1 MNKLYTIVNKSDV
14 YILDKVK
21 EVYTSWGYTPNQ
33 MLVYTQWKS
42 GLASQNNMFSSN
54 FVKLDLTRDSD
65 RTAFKELVD
74 NNKRT
79 NLFNENWFGNG
90 VIIVCNSAPGKWLR
104 TFTEQFGGVYDSEI
118 SVEDILDEIDLS
130 KENKEFIKYYV
141 GENVEDLLIIRNSLK
156 NIENT
161 KNLTIEELYSYLPNK
176 MGEVPPWNLIKYV
189 LEGNIKKME
198 EEFQRVIVNTHPLV
212 IIKLI
217 KNKVN
222 DLIVYRNLNSN
233 KIREQEI
240 LDILGYTNS
249 YRLNEIKRCK
259 CKNLDKLLKTFY
271 EYEYK
276 LKDGS
281 SFLPDI
287 KDLTHD
293 MLIKVTI
300 LIRG

>member
-1 MNKLYTIVNKSDV
+1 
-14 YILDKVK
+14 
-21 EVYTSWGYTPNQ
+21 
-33 MLVYTQWKS
+33 ML
-42 GLASQNNMFSSN
+42 
-54 FVKLDLTRDSD
+54 
-65 RTAFKELVD
+65 
-74 NNKRT
+74 
-79 NLFNENWFGNG
+79 
-90 VIIVCNSAPGKWLR
+90 
-104 TFTEQFGGVYDSEI
+104 
-118 SVEDILDEIDLS
+118 
-130 KENKEFIKYYV
+130 KEFIKYYV

-222 DLIVYRNLNSN
+222 DLIVYRNLNGN
-233 KIREQEI
+233 KIKEQEI
-240 LDILGYTNS
+240 LGILGYTNP

-281 SFLPDI
+281 SFLPNI
-287 KDLTHD
+287 EDLTHD
-293 MLIKVTI
+293 MLIKITV
-300 LIRG
+300 LMRG